1 MRKKDDILLEQ
12 AYNLVINPI
21 QESHDDDNDGN
32 IFHIDDTVMFDD
44 PTGLPYSYEV
54 SYEKK
59 MESGFY
65 DDSVVGVE
73 INSAKAY
80 KKDSDEV
87 EFLFDITNET
97 KPNFSDIQD
106 WVYNWAI
113 GDLKLD
119 IL

>member
-12 AYNLVINPI
+12 AYSKILKEEFDDHNR
-21 QESHDDDNDGN
+21 DDDSKV
-32 IFHIDDTVMFDD
+32 FHVDDTVIFND

-59 MESGFY
+59 MKSGFY
-65 DDSVVGVE
+65 DDSVLSVE

-80 KKDSDEV
+80 KKDSDDV
-87 EFLFDITNET
+87 EFLFDVTNESN
-97 KPNFSDIQD
+97 PNFSDIQD

-113 GDLKLD
+113 GDSKLD
-119 IL
+119 TL